1 MENIEHCD
9 VQEFVKRVLSLRNGY
24 SIQKLE
30 KVLGKNWDY
39 KLARYVNR
47 KRNDMRVVMVRGD
60 PWKGDWKEL
69 PKEEWYVEKI

>member
-1 MENIEHCD
+1 LENIEHCD

-39 KLARYVNR
+39 KLARYLTGR
-47 KRNDMRVVMVRGD
+47 EM
-60 PWKGDWKEL
+60 
-69 PKEEWYVEKI
+69 I